1 MNETAKMRL
10 HQGVIHIVPLIVLGA
25 VFLIIVGLTNQTS
38 SNRADLVKGIDRT
51 VLSEGSESSG
61 SGSSVDEAEA
71 KDDDDSESVE
81 VRTDVRLPSG
91 VRIRERL
98 ENGRRRIDVYEGG
111 RKLRFET
118 RDSMTVVKVEDEE
131 EEVGEAEVDENEVE
145 VEVESSEGTQKAKIK
160 LGRNK
165 WILKSAGSNIEAR
178 SSFPLSIDLAT
189 NELIVTTPAGVK
201 RVAVLPQTAI
211 DNMIRVGHVD
221 IIFPEPLPS
230 TSPEES
236 PEGTPSASPEE
247 SPTGSPSASTSEGE
261 EGTVE
266 LTTTESGEVAFVFDG
281 AKREKLLGLFEILI
295 PKTVV
300 VSGETGDL
308 VEIRQNL
315 ISKILDLLSS

>member
-1 MNETAKMRL
+1 
-10 HQGVIHIVPLIVLGA
+10 
-25 VFLIIVGLTNQTS
+25 LIIVGLTNQTS
-38 SNRADLVKGIDRT
+38 SDRADLVKGIDRT

-61 SGSSVDEAEA
+61 SGSSVDEDEGE
-71 KDDDDSESVE
+71 DDDNSESVE

-131 EEVGEAEVDENEVE
+131 EGVGEAEVDEDEVE

-160 LGRNK
+160 LEKDK

-189 NELIVTTPAGVK
+189 NELIVTTPAGIK

-221 IIFPEPLPS
+221 VIC
-230 TSPEES
+230 PEEP
-236 PEGTPSASPEE
+236 PEATATASATPEEPPTGSASASPTATPEGQE
-247 SPTGSPSASTSEGE
+247 GS
-261 EGTVE
+261 VE
-266 LTTTESGEVAFVFDG
+266 LTTTESGEVAYVVNG

-295 PKTVV
+295 SKTLV
-300 VSGETGDL
+300 VSGETGNL
-308 VEIRQNL
+308 VETRQNI
-315 ISKILDLLSS
+315 ISKILDFLSS